1 MKKLVNVPVQLK
13 ELEIINF
20 KNVKKGKITFIKKDK
35 KQDYENVMA
44 LYGQNGSGK
53 TTFVNVL
60 DLLKSYISYEPLNFP
75 INKLEDFYDYFSV
88 NEKTSKLKAIFLVNI
103 AKKLYQVEYMLEFI
117 KSNADKSYVIKKEK
131 LSYKNNQNETY
142 IEYNKGYKFSEDVSA
157 NFNNISTSL
166 NAAEKLSIQ
175 NKQSF
180 IFNSY
185 LIQDYCKINNL
196 DIFGKIMNNLQI
208 FSRFNMF
215 VITNK
220 LFGMINLQWSLPFMF
235 RLSKNKGTLN
245 DNNEFIGQEE
255 ITSGGQNIDLKK
267 PQIVTLKFYEDL
279 NKMFHII
286 NEILTRIIPD
296 TKIDIIANKCILQN
310 GQTGM
315 AIELVTIRNGMTVPM
330 RNEST
335 GILKL
340 ISIIQTLITYC
351 TFDDIFLAIDEFDAG
366 IFEHLLG
373 KLLDMLS
380 KEGKGQLFFT
390 SHNLRP
396 LEVLDKNC
404 LYFSTINPENRY
416 IKLTNIKTNNNV
428 RDFYLRALEL
438 GGQKE
443 EIYKDDD
450 MSAIS
455 ILLRRLEKNE

>member
-88 NEKTSKLKAIFLVNI
+88 NEKTSKLKATFLVNI
-103 AKKLYQVEYMLEFI
+103 SKKLYQVEYMLEFI

-142 IEYNKGYKFSEDVSA
+142 IEFNKGYKFSEDVSA

-185 LIQDYCKINNL
+185 LIQDYCKINNS

>member
-1 MKKLVNVPVQLK
+1 MKKLVNVPVQIK
-13 ELEIINF
+13 ELEIFNF

-75 INKLEDFYDYFSV
+75 INKIEDFYDYFSI
-88 NEKTSKLKAIFLVNI
+88 NEKISKLKAVFLVNI

-117 KSNADKSYVIKKEK
+117 KSNADKSYVIKREK
-131 LSYKNNQNETY
+131 LSYKNNQNESY
-142 IEYNKGYKFSEDVSA
+142 IEYNKGYKFSEDVSV

-180 IFNSY
+180 IFNPY

-196 DIFGKIMNNLQI
+196 DVFGKIMNNLQI

-235 RLSKNKGTLN
+235 RLSKNKGTFN

-267 PQIVTLKFYEDL
+267 PQIVTVKFYEDL
-279 NKMFHII
+279 GKMFNII

-296 TKIDIIANKCILQN
+296 TKIDIIANQCILPN
-310 GQTGM
+310 GQIGM
-315 AIELVTIRNGMTVPM
+315 AVELVTIRNGIKIPM

-373 KLLDMLS
+373 KLLEMLS

-396 LEVLDKNC
+396 LEVLDKNS
-404 LYFSTINPENRY
+404 LYFSTTNPENRY
-416 IKLTNIKTNNNV
+416 IKLTNVKTNNNV
-428 RDFYLRALEL
+428 RDFYLRAVEL

-443 EIYKDDD
+443 EIYRDDD